1 MSCELDRGD
10 DIARMTLSI
19 VPPGRFLSQAALDL
33 VLWPKGK
40 PQDTYTRSS
49 IGSPRHVSDGGTA
62 AIRLVEMANEVRKR
76 AGMSPLALSERQS
89 RDAAQLAPH
98 FFASMIG
105 GNQPMPGGPGSAAD
119 VVALGMMAG
128 WNVEGVVQRGA
139 FTAAWVTQSD
149 DLDRLLSTALEF
161 PVGREVL
168 LDPDPKSPSIA
179 ALFSTYVLFAEE
191 EHDAFVKQVYERL
204 AAARAERG
212 QRPPDRLGELA
223 PLATQAA
230 SRIQAGV
237 MPKQALDEFVGQSME
252 QLQRS
257 VSGWILEINELSQL
271 EFPEDFLTK
280 PSLGISVS
288 VAHRRPEGDPWGR
301 YVVLFVA
308 AEPEA
313 VTL

>member
-1 MSCELDRGD
+1 M
-10 DIARMTLSI
+10 
-19 VPPGRFLSQAALDL
+19 
-33 VLWPKGK
+33 
-40 PQDTYTRSS
+40 
-49 IGSPRHVSDGGTA
+49 
-62 AIRLVEMANEVRKR
+62 
-76 AGMSPLALSERQS
+76 
-89 RDAAQLAPH
+89 
-98 FFASMIG
+98 
-105 GNQPMPGGPGSAAD
+105 
-119 VVALGMMAG
+119 
-128 WNVEGVVQRGA
+128 QRGA
-139 FTAAWVTQSD
+139 FTAAWVAQSD
-149 DLDRLLSTALEF
+149 DLDRLISTALEY
-161 PVGREVL
+161 PVGREVLLDPESDVISVGAL

-212 QRPPDRLGELA
+212 QRPPDRLVELA

-230 SRIQAGV
+230 SRVQAGV

-288 VAHRRPEGDPWGR
+288 VAHRRPEGDPG
-301 YVVLFVA
+301 A
-308 AEPEA
+308 A
-313 VTL
+313 TLCSSSRPSPRP